1 MDRERAYIPRLQ
13 IEFIDLITLPVYRKV
28 PSVHYGIVP
37 YISSHVSHTE
47 CMVWQ
52 NTIILYLFRA
62 CRDLSR
68 LFPSS
73 PSPYL
78 AAVER
83 NRLGWSF
90 VDAALERRGRN
101 GRSTG
106 SVRSIFRDGSVDRE
120 VAEVMQRQRQAEAGS
135 TGTDKK

>member
-1 MDRERAYIPRLQ
+1 MHI
-13 IEFIDLITLPVYRKV
+13 
-28 PSVHYGIVP
+28 
-37 YISSHVSHTE
+37 
-47 CMVWQ
+47 
-52 NTIILYLFRA
+52 FRM

-78 AAVER
+78 EAVER

-120 VAEVMQRQRQAEAGS
+120 VAEVMRQKQPAGK
-135 TGTDKK
+135 GDTDKK

>member
-1 MDRERAYIPRLQ
+1 MVLQ
-13 IEFIDLITLPVYRKV
+13 K
-28 PSVHYGIVP
+28 
-37 YISSHVSHTE
+37 
-47 CMVWQ
+47 
-52 NTIILYLFRA
+52 TIILYLFRA

-120 VAEVMQRQRQAEAGS
+120 VAEVMRRQRQPAGNK
-135 TGTDKK
+135 GTDKK